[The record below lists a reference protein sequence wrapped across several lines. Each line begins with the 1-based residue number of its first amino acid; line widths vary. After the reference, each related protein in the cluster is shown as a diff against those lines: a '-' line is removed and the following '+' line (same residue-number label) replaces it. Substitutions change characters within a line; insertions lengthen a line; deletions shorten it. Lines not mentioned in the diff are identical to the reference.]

1 MKDNNLL
8 KDRAWIEISL
18 DNLVNNINEIKKIIS
33 AKTKIMAVVKANAY
47 GHGVLLIARKLS
59 EIGITDF
66 AVATLEEGIYLRKNN
81 IQGNI
86 LILGFTNFDDL
97 KYVLKYDLIQT
108 IIDYNYSEKIKKLNF
123 NKKLKC
129 HIKIN
134 TGMNR
139 LGEKYNHLDKLYRI
153 YENEKLNILG
163 TFSHL
168 CVADSSVKEDIEFTN
183 LQIELFNETIKK
195 LKEKGYDTG
204 KIHLQSSYGIIN
216 YSQLCYDYVRVGIL
230 MYGINS
236 SHESYQLTHLNL
248 KPVLTLKARITSIKE
263 INKNDCVSYGRTYI
277 ARENKKIASVSIGY
291 ADGIPRSL
299 SNKNM
304 QVKINQSYA
313 NVIGRICMDQL
324 LIDISDIP
332 NVKVSD
338 IITIIGKD
346 KNITAEQVADKAGT
360 ITNELLCRLGGRLEK
375 VVV

>member
-1 MKDNNLL
+1 MD
-8 KDRAWIEISL
+8 E
-18 DNLVNNINEIKKIIS
+18 
-33 AKTKIMAVVKANAY
+33 
-47 GHGVLLIARKLS
+47 
-59 EIGITDF
+59 
-66 AVATLEEGIYLRKNN
+66 
-81 IQGNI
+81 
-86 LILGFTNFDDL
+86 
-97 KYVLKYDLIQT
+97 
-108 IIDYNYSEKIKKLNF
+108 
-123 NKKLKC
+123 C
-129 HIKIN
+129 
-134 TGMNR
+134 
-139 LGEKYNHLDKLYRI
+139 
-153 YENEKLNILG
+153 
-163 TFSHL
+163 
-168 CVADSSVKEDIEFTN
+168 
-183 LQIELFNETIKK
+183 
-195 LKEKGYDTG
+195 
-204 KIHLQSSYGIIN
+204 
-216 YSQLCYDYVRVGIL
+216 
-230 MYGINS
+230 
-236 SHESYQLTHLNL
+236 ESYQLTHLNL